1 MENVHAKPTTA
12 VWLMISVVLVA
23 LNLRPSMAA
32 VGPLLSSIRVDVPLS
47 FSSAALLTMLP
58 VMAMGLAMFVG
69 MGLAKRLG
77 EHRSIM
83 LSLLVI
89 GLATLSRL
97 LLDSALEL
105 IVSAIA
111 AGVGIALIQAL
122 MPTLIKSRFSADV
135 SLFMGLYVTAI
146 MGGAA
151 LAASLSPLVQ
161 VRTGS
166 WRIGL
171 AIWAVLALLALVFW
185 YTQRSALPPLPQAAS
200 STRESFFSNRRAW
213 LLAIF
218 FGLGTASYTCV
229 LAWLAPYYVEQG
241 WSEQNAGLLLGLLT
255 AMEVISGLVT
265 PAIANRRQDK
275 RGVIAVLLALIIL
288 GFCGLILSPQHWSL
302 LWPCLLGLG
311 IGGLFPMS
319 LIVSLDHLDNPR
331 RAGSLT
337 AFVQGIGYLIA
348 GVSPLIAGVIRD
360 QLGSFEGAWWS
371 LTAVTVVMLLMVL
384 RFNPRH
390 YVRHIR

>member
-12 VWLMISVVLVA
+12 LWLMLSVVLVA

-32 VGPLLSSIRVDVPLS
+32 VGPLLSSIRGDVPLS
-47 FSSAALLTMLP
+47 FSTASLLTMLP
-58 VMAMGLAMFVG
+58 VMAMGLAMFFG
-69 MGLAKRLG
+69 IGLGKRLG
-77 EHRSIM
+77 EHRSIV
-83 LSLLVI
+83 LSLVVI

-97 LLDSALEL
+97 FLDSAAEL
-105 IVSAIA
+105 ILSAIA

-122 MPTLIKSRFSADV
+122 MPALIKSHFRDNV

-151 LAASLSPLVQ
+151 LAASFSPFIQVQ
-161 VRTGS
+161 TGS

-171 AIWAVLALLALVFW
+171 AIWAVLAVLALLFW
-185 YTQRSALPPLPQAAS
+185 YAQRAALPPLPPAGAGPQ
-200 STRESFFSNRRAW
+200 ESFFGNRRAW

-241 WSEQNAGLLLGLLT
+241 WSEQNAGLLLGFLT
-255 AMEVISGLVT
+255 AMEVVSGLIT

-275 RGVIAVLLALIIL
+275 RGVVAVLLVLIIA
-288 GFCGLILSPQHWSL
+288 GFCGLILSPQHLTL

-319 LIVSLDHLDNPR
+319 LILSLDHLDNPR
-331 RAGSLT
+331 RAGGLT

-348 GVSPLIAGVIRD
+348 GVSPLIAGMIRD
-360 QLGSFEGAWWS
+360 QLGSFEWAWWS
-371 LTAVTVVMLLMVL
+371 LTAVVVVMLLIVL
-384 RFNPRH
+384 RFDPRH
-390 YVRHIR
+390 YARHIR

>member
-185 YTQRSALPPLPQAAS
+185 YTQRSALPPLPQAES
-200 STRESFFSNRRAW
+200 STQESLFSNRRAW

>member
-32 VGPLLSSIRVDVPLS
+32 VGPLLSSIRGDVPLS

-58 VMAMGLAMFVG
+58 VMTMGMAMFFG
-69 MGLAKRLG
+69 MGLAKRFG
-77 EHRSIM
+77 EHRSIV

-89 GLATLSRL
+89 GVATLSRL
-97 LLDSALEL
+97 FLDSALEL

-111 AGVGIALIQAL
+111 AGIGIAMIQAL
-122 MPTLIKSRFSADV
+122 MPALIKSRFSDNV

-151 LAASLSPLVQ
+151 LAASLSPFVQ
-161 VRTGS
+161 THTGS

-185 YTQRSALPPLPQAAS
+185 YAQRSVMPPLPEAGSGPQ
-200 STRESFFSNRRAW
+200 ESFFGNRRAW

-241 WSEQNAGLLLGLLT
+241 WSEQDAGLLLGFLT
-255 AMEVISGLVT
+255 AMEVVSGLIT

-275 RGVIAVLLALIIL
+275 RGVVAVLLVLIII
-288 GFCGLILSPQHWSL
+288 GFCGLILSPQSLSL

-319 LIVSLDHLDNPR
+319 LILSLDHLDNPR
-331 RAGSLT
+331 RAGGLT

-348 GVSPLIAGVIRD
+348 GLSPLIAGMIRD
-360 QLGSFEGAWWS
+360 QLGSFEWAWWS
-371 LTAVTVVMLLMVL
+371 LTAVIVLMLLIVT

-390 YVRHIR
+390 YAQHIR